1 MPNTLE
7 LATQFIPVLDA
18 VYKAAS
24 LTAKLDGASELARQ
38 GANANELIIPVLDM
52 DGLGDYDRNSGY
64 VKGSVSLKNETV
76 KCNFDRGR
84 KFTVDNVDNQ
94 ESANIAF
101 GRLSGE
107 FIRTKVTP
115 ELDAFRFAKYASY
128 EGISST
134 YASLTKGADVVNALR
149 AAITRMDEDEVP
161 SDQRHLFI
169 TSTLYGLVKD
179 LDTTKSREVLDEF
192 ASVNKVPQSRFYT
205 SIKQLSGVKDSGEE
219 KGGYQKGDGAADINF
234 MVIHAPALIQFS
246 KHIAPKIVSPDL
258 NPDADA
264 YIFGYRQVGIADV
277 YKNKAAGIYLHSK
290 TKPTTPTVPDLS
302 TGGET

>member
-1 MPNTLE
+1 MPNNLE

-24 LTAKLDGASELARQ
+24 LTAKLDGAADLARQ
-38 GANANELIIPVLDM
+38 GANANELIVPMLDM
-52 DGLGDYDRNSGY
+52 DGLGDYDRSSGY

-115 ELDAFRFAKYASY
+115 ELDAFRFAKYASCP
-128 EGISST
+128 GISSA
-134 YASLTKGADVVNALR
+134 YAALAKGDAVVAALR
-149 AAITRMDEDEVP
+149 AAITQMDEDEVP
-161 SDQRHLFI
+161 ADQRHLFI
-169 TSTLYGLVKD
+169 TSTLFGLVND
-179 LDTTKSREVLDEF
+179 LDTTKSREVLGEF
-192 ASVNKVPQSRFYT
+192 ASVTKVPQSRFYT
-205 SIKQLSGVKDSGEE
+205 SIKQLSGKEGEEE
-219 KGGYQKGDGAADINF
+219 KGGYQKGDGAQDINF
-234 MVIHAPALIQFS
+234 MVIHTPALIQFS

-264 YIFGYRQVGIADV
+264 YIFGYRHVGIADV
-277 YKNKAAGIYLHSK
+277 YKNKAAGIYLHAK
-290 TKPTTPTVPDLS
+290 AKPTTPETPS
-302 TGGET
+302 GGETA

>member
-7 LATQFIPVLDA
+7 LAMQFIPVLDA

-24 LTAKLDGASELARQ
+24 LTAKLDGATELARQ
-38 GANANELIIPVLDM
+38 GANANELIIPMLDM

-115 ELDAFRFAKYASY
+115 ELDAFRFAQYASH
-128 EGISST
+128 EGISSA
-134 YASLTKGADVVNALR
+134 YASLAKGTDVVNALR
-149 AAITRMDEDEVP
+149 AAITKMDEDEVP
-161 SDQRHLFI
+161 ADQRHLFI

-192 ASVNKVPQSRFYT
+192 ADVTKVPQTRFYT
-205 SIKQLSGVKDSGEE
+205 SIKQLSGKEGEE
-219 KGGYQKGDGAADINF
+219 GKGGYQKGDGAADINF
-234 MVIHAPALIQFS
+234 MVIHTPALIQFS

-264 YIFGYRQVGIADV
+264 YIFGYRHVGIADV
-277 YKNKAAGIYLHSK
+277 YKNKTAGIYLHTK
-290 TKPTTPTVPDLS
+290 TQPTALTAPEPP